1 MERADVK
8 QTSMM
13 KTIMFTAN
21 NAAVTGAFCKRVV
34 LAALC
39 ALFDSSLFIFSPL
52 SSSKARFHCIA
63 RVERQTLIYQVAGV
77 VVHICF
83 LDLRDNHLSGLAAV
97 RKRRRLR
104 LSERRRAKEMEYRDL
119 GTTGLK
125 VSAVGLGCMSMS
137 WAYGTPDEAEG
148 IKTIHRALDIGVNFL
163 DTAEIYGPYTN
174 EVLVGKAL
182 KGRRDKAIVA
192 TKFGFKIENGMIT
205 GADSHPKRVKEVA
218 DESLK
223 RLDIDHIDLY
233 YQHRVDPKIPI
244 EETVGAMSELVEA
257 GKIRYLGLSEAGPE
271 TLKRACKEHPIAALQ
286 SEYSLW
292 ERDLEERIIPSA
304 RELGI
309 GIVAYSPVG
318 RGLLTGQIKS
328 FDDFPADDYRRNDP
342 RYQGANFAKN
352 LELVELV
359 KQVGRK
365 HGATPAQVAI
375 AWLLM
380 MGQDIVPI
388 PGTKRVKY
396 LEENSAAYSLK
407 LEKEDLESLDR
418 LAQKTSGERYEAS
431 RMALIER

>member
-1 MERADVK
+1 
-8 QTSMM
+8 
-13 KTIMFTAN
+13 
-21 NAAVTGAFCKRVV
+21 
-34 LAALC
+34 
-39 ALFDSSLFIFSPL
+39 
-52 SSSKARFHCIA
+52 
-63 RVERQTLIYQVAGV
+63 
-77 VVHICF
+77 
-83 LDLRDNHLSGLAAV
+83 
-97 RKRRRLR
+97 
-104 LSERRRAKEMEYRDL
+104 
-119 GTTGLK
+119 
-125 VSAVGLGCMSMS
+125 
-137 WAYGTPDEAEG
+137 
-148 IKTIHRALDIGVNFL
+148 
-163 DTAEIYGPYTN
+163 
-174 EVLVGKAL
+174 
-182 KGRRDKAIVA
+182 
-192 TKFGFKIENGMIT
+192 MIT
-205 GADSHPKRVKEVA
+205 GANSHPKRVKEVA

-328 FDDFPADDYRRNDP
+328 FDDFSANDYRRNDP

-407 LEKEDLESLDR
+407 LDQEDLESLDR
-418 LAQKTSGERYEAS
+418 LARRTSGERYEAS

>member
-1 MERADVK
+1 
-8 QTSMM
+8 
-13 KTIMFTAN
+13 
-21 NAAVTGAFCKRVV
+21 
-34 LAALC
+34 
-39 ALFDSSLFIFSPL
+39 
-52 SSSKARFHCIA
+52 
-63 RVERQTLIYQVAGV
+63 
-77 VVHICF
+77 
-83 LDLRDNHLSGLAAV
+83 
-97 RKRRRLR
+97 
-104 LSERRRAKEMEYRDL
+104 MEYRDL

-407 LEKEDLESLDR
+407 LDKEDLESLDR

>member
-1 MERADVK
+1 
-8 QTSMM
+8 
-13 KTIMFTAN
+13 
-21 NAAVTGAFCKRVV
+21 
-34 LAALC
+34 
-39 ALFDSSLFIFSPL
+39 
-52 SSSKARFHCIA
+52 
-63 RVERQTLIYQVAGV
+63 
-77 VVHICF
+77 
-83 LDLRDNHLSGLAAV
+83 
-97 RKRRRLR
+97 
-104 LSERRRAKEMEYRDL
+104 MEYRDL
-119 GTTGLK
+119 GKSGLK
-125 VSAVGLGCMSMS
+125 VSAIGLGCMSMS

-174 EVLVGKAL
+174 EELVGKAL

-192 TKFGFKIENGMIT
+192 TKFGFKIENGVIA
-205 GADSHPKRVKEVA
+205 GANSHPKRVKEAA
-218 DESLK
+218 DESLQ
-223 RLDIDHIDLY
+223 RLGIEHIDLY

-271 TLKRACKEHPIAALQ
+271 TLKRACREHPIAALQ

-292 ERDLEERIIPSA
+292 ERGLEERIIPCA

-328 FDDFPADDYRRNDP
+328 FDDFPEDDYRRSDP
-342 RYQGANFAKN
+342 RYQGDNFAKN
-352 LELVELV
+352 LKLVE
-359 KQVGRK
+359 QVRRVAKK
-365 HGATPAQVAI
+365 HSATPAQIAI

-396 LEENSAAYSLK
+396 LEENSASFSLK
-407 LEKEDLESLDR
+407 LDKEDLESLEE
-418 LAQKTSGERYEAS
+418 LAQRTSGERYEAR
-431 RMALIER
+431 RMTLIER